1 MRVLAS
7 LLFIVSIVSAEEFIV
22 AYRQAS
28 ANHAALN
35 EKLTIAKAMV
45 AFKSSRVKYGFDL
58 EISPQEGKLG
68 AARLLRLY
76 QDDLLENLLK
86 NGVLL
91 TDAAKYGRN
100 GADSK
105 TVLTLPPTRIGAF
118 VKEDMVTIVVYEN
131 SDR

>member
-1 MRVLAS
+1 LIA
-7 LLFIVSIVSAEEFIV
+7 SAEEYIV

-28 ANHAALN
+28 AKHAILN

-45 AFKSSRVKYGFDL
+45 ASKSARVKYGFDL
-58 EISPQEGKLG
+58 EIDPQDGGLSLT
-68 AARLLRLY
+68 RLLRRY

-91 TDAAKYGRN
+91 TDAAKYGRG

>member
-1 MRVLAS
+1 MR
-7 LLFIVSIVSAEEFIV
+7 LLLCAFFLVSFVGAEEYIV

-28 ANHAALN
+28 ARHAILN
-35 EKLTIAKAMV
+35 ERLTIAKAMIPFGSDRV
-45 AFKSSRVKYGFDL
+45 KSSFSF
-58 EISPQEGKLG
+58 EIERKDGKLD
-68 AARLLRLY
+68 ALKTLKLY

-91 TDAAKYGRN
+91 SDAAKAGRN

-105 TVLTLPPTRIGAF
+105 TVLTLPPTRIRAF